1 MNSNR
6 FIFSK
11 RNKYIFVVSL
21 TILPIVSLMIFVF
34 LASYR
39 PVFHSLEKVIDAQ
52 LNQIQPI
59 HELQVALINAVMPP
73 NDYLIHG
80 GQEEKQN
87 WMKLTKE
94 VETAFQKVFSIQG
107 LGSDYDILLL
117 LKKDWHRAKKQGDLL
132 INTPQ
137 ETDGCKNPVTAALME
152 DFDESVDKISVE
164 LKQLTTRKEKMISD
178 LYSEIAKHKVKG
190 LAITFSS
197 IFIGILMGVIGS
209 IWLTRERKRLKDL
222 SFYDALTGILNRKS
236 LDFHLSQLHKKQM
249 ELKISHFSI
258 LLIDIDKFKSVNDT
272 FGHDIGDIVLKSFA
286 ETTQKLMRTD
296 DVFGRFGGEEFLV
309 LLPDSSKKK
318 ALQIAERIR
327 SKISSCQIPLPDERT
342 PLSITVSIGVS
353 TFPNDASNIDQLFK
367 VTDEAMYAAKKNGRN
382 QVVGLYQ

>member
-1 MNSNR
+1 
-6 FIFSK
+6 
-11 RNKYIFVVSL
+11 
-21 TILPIVSLMIFVF
+21 MIFVF